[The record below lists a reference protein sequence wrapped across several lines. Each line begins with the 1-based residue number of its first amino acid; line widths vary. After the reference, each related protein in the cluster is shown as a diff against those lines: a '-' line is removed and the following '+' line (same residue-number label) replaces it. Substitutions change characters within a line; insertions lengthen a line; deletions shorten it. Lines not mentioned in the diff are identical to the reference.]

1 MIRSYFR
8 ALTLRRVLVMLFGIV
23 MLAIGVA
30 LFDFS
35 RMGNDPS
42 TSVAIAL
49 GDVTGLGLSLMMLIN
64 NSAYFIVEII
74 WGRSMIGIG
83 TFVNWTCIGPIA
95 EALLGLLFRVPQLQ
109 GGDLPFFPRLLI
121 MLLGVLILSFGAS
134 LYQTADTG
142 IAPYDALSILMSRK
156 QKKVPYFWCRIA
168 TDSACAIA
176 TALLGG
182 IVGLGTLI
190 CALGLGP
197 FITFFDRTVSRK
209 LCGLERS

>member
-1 MIRSYFR
+1 
-8 ALTLRRVLVMLFGIV
+8 MLFGIV
-23 MLAIGVA
+23 MMSIGVA

-35 RMGNDPS
+35 QMGNDPS

-49 GDVTGLGLSLMMLIN
+49 GDVTGLGLSVMMLLN

-74 WGRSMIGIG
+74 WGRPMIGIG
-83 TFVNWTCIGPIA
+83 TIVNWTCIGPIA
-95 EALLGLLFRVPQLQ
+95 EILLGVLNRIPQLR
-109 GGDLPFFPRLLI
+109 GGALPFLPRLVI

-142 IAPYDALSILMSRK
+142 IAPYDALSIILSKR

-176 TALLGG
+176 AFLLGG

-209 LCGLERS
+209 LCGVEHS